1 MSVTSTSPSH
11 PQTNTDHET
20 NDPMNTSIPA
30 SESTAATLAG
40 ERPRSTQVTFGR
52 LVSAEWLKFR
62 TVRSNV
68 VALLG
73 AAAAAVGFGV
83 LFSSLGASD
92 GPAEGASDALSL
104 SLGGFNLSQ
113 LIVAILGVAIVAGE
127 YRSGLILAWFAA
139 APDRVRVLL
148 AKVGVYS
155 TVVLVV
161 TGLAALVAFLA
172 GQAVMADSVAALTLN
187 DDGVLQAL
195 AGTAFYAACIG
206 AMGVGLGFLLR
217 STATGAGVVVSTL
230 MIAPLLVGLLPDSI
244 GDPIGKI
251 LPSNAATAVTGMSR
265 PDTELLSTGWG
276 LVVLCGWVA
285 VTLGAAAVSL
295 RRRDA

>member
-1 MSVTSTSPSH
+1 MIGPTATVDRNDQSE
-11 PQTNTDHET
+11 TDHPPVGG
-20 NDPMNTSIPA
+20 DRRHPC
-30 SESTAATLAG
+30 
-40 ERPRSTQVTFGR
+40 RVTFGR
-52 LVSAEWLKFR
+52 LVSAEWLKLR

-73 AAAAAVGFGV
+73 AAAVAVGFGV

-92 GPAEGASDALSL
+92 GPAETAGDALSL

-127 YRSGLILAWFAA
+127 YQSGLIRAWFAA

-148 AKVGVYS
+148 AKVGVFS
-155 TVVLVV
+155 TVVLVM

-172 GQAVMADSVAALTLN
+172 GQAVMADSLAPLTLS
-187 DDGVLQAL
+187 DDGVVQAL

-217 STATGAGVVVSTL
+217 STAAGAGVVVTTL
-230 MIAPLLVGLLPDSI
+230 MIAPLLVGLLPGSI

-251 LPSNAATAVTGMSR
+251 LPSNAATAVTGMSG
-265 PDTELLSTGWG
+265 PETELLSTGWG

-285 VTLGAAAVSL
+285 VTLGAAAVAL